1 MESIEDNNTDGP
13 NMKNIWEE
21 AMAETRKRMELRQK
35 AYDAIKNNPELS
47 QVEKDLAMI
56 DLVPPLEKTHN

>member
-35 AYDAIKNNPELS
+35 AYDAIKNNP
-47 QVEKDLAMI
+47 
-56 DLVPPLEKTHN
+56 